1 MRENWSGGKGRGG
14 WKVPRRNRV
23 SPVGSVDEVSP
34 RAATPREDLSE
45 AVQRVQRHELEQRVD
60 RLSAELAKLR
70 GTLASLARFRTIID
84 QAGEAILLIEPE
96 TGRFV
101 DVNETGLRW
110 LGLPRS
116 RLISLTVA
124 DIDVEFP
131 LEYTETEG
139 EHVTDTRVVDRP
151 WMFGGGV
158 HRRRDGSSFPVEV
171 AVSQRRFVNRTYT
184 LVVARESRPRRDAE
198 QALRE
203 SEERYQ
209 TLFDLTQDAIYL
221 TTRDGRIADVNQTA
235 IDLFGYPRDE
245 FIGLRARNLY
255 IDSRDIRRF
264 QEAVEEHGFVRDLV
278 VEFQGSDGSAISG
291 LLTATLRHTGDGIIG
306 GYQCLIRMPSTESA
320 EVGSVA
326 AREADS
332 PRVVEKRDVELQAV
346 AHNDAKTRDDGPASE
361 RAVRKSEIA
370 GTSANISV
378 STDEPV
384 SESEAVSEP
393 DIDVVV
399 NRLAGS
405 AHGYELRDTSD
416 VLSEPRSRIGVH
428 SGGRT
433 RVEVK
438 VGRRAPW
445 EQKPTPPNPVVETRP
460 TRQWPLLLLGVLF
473 AVFGWSGL
481 VDLSYPYGSGL
492 QEWQLSVR
500 VLAIAMLGLTVAGS
514 GRDRAARVISLGV
527 LLLAAV
533 LSTTYANY
541 LMDFPF
547 GLKDVVPDT
556 RTALYGAVRKATEFT
571 VVAVL
576 FFSWLSWYLWRIE
589 RTPQTES
596 HQTISPKR

>member
-1 MRENWSGGKGRGG
+1 M
-14 WKVPRRNRV
+14 PH
-23 SPVGSVDEVSP
+23 
-34 RAATPREDLSE
+34 EDLSE
-45 AVQRVQRHELEQRVD
+45 AVQRVQQHESERRVE
-60 RLSAELAKLR
+60 RLSAELAKLK

-84 QAGEAILLIEPE
+84 QAGEAIFLIEPE

-116 RLISLTVA
+116 RLLSLTVA

-131 LEYTETEG
+131 LEYTETVA

-151 WMFGGGV
+151 WMFGAGV

-221 TTRDGRIADVNQTA
+221 TTRDGRIADVNQSA

-255 IDSRDIRRF
+255 IDSQDIRRF
-264 QEAVEEHGFVRDLV
+264 QEAVEEHGFVRDLAV
-278 VEFQGSDGSAISG
+278 KFQASDGSAMSG

-306 GYQCLIRMPSTESA
+306 GYQCLIRMPSTESV
-320 EVGSVA
+320 EVGSIA
-326 AREADS
+326 QGEADAPS
-332 PRVVEKRDVELQAV
+332 VVEKRDVELPDA
-346 AHNDAKTRDDGPASE
+346 ARNDAKTRDDGPALE

-370 GTSANISV
+370 GTSAKKSV
-378 STDEPV
+378 GADELA

-399 NRLAGS
+399 NRLVGS
-405 AHGYELRDTSD
+405 AHGYELRDTSEI
-416 VLSEPRSRIGVH
+416 LSEPRSRTKVH
-428 SGGRT
+428 RGERA
-433 RVEVK
+433 RVEVEM
-438 VGRRAPW
+438 GRRAPW
-445 EQKPTPPNPVVETRP
+445 EHKPTPPNPVVETRP

-500 VLAIAMLGLTVAGS
+500 VLTIALLGLTMAGS
-514 GRDRAARVISLGV
+514 GRDRAARVVSLGV

-533 LSTTYANY
+533 LATTYANY
-541 LMDFPF
+541 LLDFPF
-547 GLKDVVPDT
+547 GLEGVVPDT
-556 RTALYGAVRKATEFT
+556 RTALYGAARKATGFT

-576 FFSWLSWYLWRIE
+576 FFSWVSWYLWRIG
-589 RTPQTES
+589 RKPQTES
-596 HQTISPKR
+596 HQTISPKP